1 MIVVLQVGH
10 SMVEPA
16 AEASTASSCLQVGQE
31 KEMSIGLSTRYPR
44 LPCSM
49 PARVL
54 PFRGF
59 VGKKIPTL
67 PYGC

>member
-31 KEMSIGLSTRYPR
+31 KEMSIGLSMRCPR
-44 LPCSM
+44 VYSM
-49 PARVL
+49 SARVL

-59 VGKKIPTL
+59 VGKKIPSL
-67 PYGC
+67 PRGYQ